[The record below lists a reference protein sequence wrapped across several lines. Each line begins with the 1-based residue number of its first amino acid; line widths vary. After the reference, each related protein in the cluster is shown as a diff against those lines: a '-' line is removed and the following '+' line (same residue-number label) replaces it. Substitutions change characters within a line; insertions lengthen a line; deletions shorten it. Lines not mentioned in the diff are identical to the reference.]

1 MDNVRVKHPMDNAEI
16 FFLSVPQNWNSVS
29 IGFRKNSV
37 ICIVCLLKLCI
48 QSLIFS
54 SRLASTT
61 VVMSIS
67 FTDHGV
73 VCNVGAKLW
82 YVVSRCWTEL
92 KAETIT
98 LFARLHSELW
108 SIFGASSCSV
118 FSIRW
123 LSWDRMP
130 SRSVFLAL
138 IRTRS
143 KQSYRLELEV
153 GLSN

>member
-67 FTDHGV
+67 FTDQ
-73 VCNVGAKLW
+73 W
-82 YVVSRCWTEL
+82 SSMQRRCQ
-92 KAETIT
+92 
-98 LFARLHSELW
+98 
-108 SIFGASSCSV
+108 
-118 FSIRW
+118 
-123 LSWDRMP
+123 
-130 SRSVFLAL
+130 AL
-138 IRTRS
+138 ICGFKVLDRNWKRR
-143 KQSYRLELEV
+143 QSLYLHGCTLNSEVSLEHPIV
-153 GLSN
+153 LSLASDGCHGTECHLAAFSLPWSAQDRNRVTD